1 MNAPSWV
8 LIALEIAGI
17 AGGVIATV
25 AAVVMWFVAH
35 TLVTRSAF
43 TRYAED
49 HEKLHDALDARLD
62 RGEQKSAALGA
73 DMRHQPGH
81 GDIDLLRRDIAELK
95 ASVREL
101 SAGEKATNLRL
112 SHMESQL
119 DRLVDFHLA
128 GEI

>member
-1 MNAPSWV
+1 MDAPSWL
-8 LIALEIAGI
+8 LIVLEIAGI

-35 TLVTRSAF
+35 TLVTRSSF

-49 HEKLHDALDARLD
+49 HDKRHDALDARLD
-62 RGEQKSAALGA
+62 RSEQRSAALGA
-73 DMRHQPGH
+73 DIRHQPGQ

-128 GEI
+128 GGI